1 MYVKYSMTKNP
12 FTMSPDG
19 TIAEAFE
26 IMRSNNV
33 RRVPVMKN
41 GKLVGIITER
51 KLLEVSPSPATSL
64 SIFEINYLLSKTKIG
79 DIMTKNVITV
89 TPDTLIEEAA
99 VLMRDNDIGALPVL
113 DDNVLVGII
122 TETDLFDSFLDIM
135 GYRDAGARLEIEAPE
150 NRPGMLEKLSGIMN
164 RFNANI
170 SHMVFY
176 NKYIIVIRIETKDTD
191 DIVKAI
197 EDTGQKVLSVK
208 YFD

>member
-12 FTMSPDG
+12 FTIAPEG
-19 TIAEAFE
+19 TIAEALE

-33 RRVPVMKN
+33 RRIPVLKG

-64 SIFEINYLLSKTKIG
+64 SVFEINYLLSKTKIG
-79 DIMTKNVITV
+79 DIMTKNLVTV

-113 DDNVLVGII
+113 EDNVLVGII
-122 TETDLFDSFLDIM
+122 TETDIFDSFLDIM
-135 GYRDAGARLEIEAPE
+135 GYRDSGARIEIEVPE
-150 NRPGMLEKLSGIMN
+150 NRPGVLEKLAGIMN
-164 RFNANI
+164 SYNANI

-176 NKYIIVIRIETKDTD
+176 NKSTIVIRIETKDTD
-191 DIVKAI
+191 KIIKSI
-197 EDTGQKVLSVK
+197 EESGQKVMSVK
-208 YFD
+208 YF

>member
-19 TIAEAFE
+19 TIAEALE

-33 RRVPVMKN
+33 RRVPVTKN

-79 DIMTKNVITV
+79 DIMTKDVITV

-113 DDNVLVGII
+113 EDSVLVGII

-135 GYRDAGARLEIEAPE
+135 GYRDAGARIEIEAPE
-150 NRPGMLEKLSGIMN
+150 NRPGVLEKLAGIMN

-170 SHMVFY
+170 SHMVFH
-176 NKYIIVIRIETKDTD
+176 NKSIIVIRIETRDTD
-191 DIVKAI
+191 EIVKAI
-197 EDTGQKVLSVK
+197 EDIGQKVLSVR

>member
-1 MYVKYSMTKNP
+1 MYVKYSMTRNP
-12 FTMSPDG
+12 FTISPDG
-19 TIAEAFE
+19 TIAEALE

-33 RRVPVMKN
+33 RRVPVLKG

-64 SIFEINYLLSKTKIG
+64 SVFEINYLLSKTKIG

-99 VLMRDNDIGALPVL
+99 VLMRDNDIGALPVIE
-113 DDNVLVGII
+113 DNILTGII
-122 TETDLFDSFLDIM
+122 TETDIFDSFLDIM
-135 GYRDAGARLEIEAPE
+135 GYRDAGARLEIEVPE
-150 NRPGMLEKLSGIMN
+150 NRPGVLEKLAGIMN
-164 RFNANI
+164 KYNANI

-176 NKYIIVIRIETKDTD
+176 NKSIIVIRIETRETD

-197 EDTGQKVLSVK
+197 EGLGQKVLSVK